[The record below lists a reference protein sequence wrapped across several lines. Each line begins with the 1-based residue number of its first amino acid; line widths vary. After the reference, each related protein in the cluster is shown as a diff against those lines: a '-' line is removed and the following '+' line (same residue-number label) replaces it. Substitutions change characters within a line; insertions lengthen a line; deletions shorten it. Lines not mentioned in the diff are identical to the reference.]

1 MTTPT
6 ADRRKAPKPET
17 TSFSPL
23 EVALEEAAAALW
35 RVNYN
40 EHMIALRQQL
50 EKTYAEEA
58 AEDALF

>member
-23 EVALEEAAAALW
+23 EVALEEAAAAL
-35 RVNYN
+35 
-40 EHMIALRQQL
+40 
-50 EKTYAEEA
+50 
-58 AEDALF
+58 